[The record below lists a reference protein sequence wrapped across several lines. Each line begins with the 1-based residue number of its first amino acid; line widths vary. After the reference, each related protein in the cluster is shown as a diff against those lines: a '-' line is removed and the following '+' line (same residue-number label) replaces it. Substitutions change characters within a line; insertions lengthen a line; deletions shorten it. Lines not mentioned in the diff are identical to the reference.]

1 MAIMEISVVPL
12 GLGIPAWAIMSP
24 QWSDICQ
31 QEGIP
36 YELTDM
42 GTLIHGHA
50 ARLLKVA
57 QVLHELPFDQG
68 VNRVVTHITI
78 DDRRDKEVIPGRQR
92 KIGKGATYIKVIWQT
107 RKRIITRFW
116 EWPGTPP
123 WTRSRRHT
131 AR

>member
-12 GLGIPAWAIMSP
+12 GLGDASVGEFVAGVIRYL
-24 QWSDICQ
+24 Q

-57 QVLHELPFDQG
+57 QALHELPFDQG

-78 DDRRDKEVIPGRQR
+78 DDRRDKEVHLGD
-92 KIGKGATYIKVIWQT
+92 KVKSVKVRLT
-107 RKRIITRFW
+107 
-116 EWPGTPP
+116 
-123 WTRSRRHT
+123 
-131 AR
+131 

>member
-12 GLGIPAWAIMSP
+12 GLADASVGDFVAGVIRYL
-24 QWSDICQ
+24 Q

-36 YELTDM
+36 YKLTDM
-42 GTLIHGHA
+42 GTLIHGHT

-78 DDRRDKEVIPGRQR
+78 DDRRDKEVHLGD
-92 KIGKGATYIKVIWQT
+92 KVKSVKVRLT
-107 RKRIITRFW
+107 
-116 EWPGTPP
+116 
-123 WTRSRRHT
+123 
-131 AR
+131 

>member
-12 GLGIPAWAIMSP
+12 GLGDASVGDFVAALIRYL
-24 QWSDICQ
+24 Q

-36 YELTDM
+36 HELTDM

-57 QVLHELPFDQG
+57 QILHELPFDQG

-78 DDRRDKEVIPGRQR
+78 DDRRDKEIHLGD
-92 KIGKGATYIKVIWQT
+92 KVKSVKVRLT
-107 RKRIITRFW
+107 
-116 EWPGTPP
+116 
-123 WTRSRRHT
+123 
-131 AR
+131 

>member
-12 GLGIPAWAIMSP
+12 GLKDTSVGDFVAAVIRHL
-24 QWSDICQ
+24 Q

-68 VNRVVTHITI
+68 VDRVVTHITI
-78 DDRRDKEVIPGRQR
+78 DDRRDKEVHLGDKVKSVKGRL
-92 KIGKGATYIKVIWQT
+92 T
-107 RKRIITRFW
+107 
-116 EWPGTPP
+116 
-123 WTRSRRHT
+123 
-131 AR
+131 